1 MLYAH
6 TVPEEVVAGAKL
18 DAELITDRR
27 QADAPDWRERS
38 IVVCDPSG
46 FNRRITVDVLRY
58 AGASRIVSTEHGS
71 NAWYALKQSRDPIL
85 IADGRHGEMS
95 TLVRRL
101 RRAPDAR
108 KEAPAILISDSV
120 KHADV
125 SRARDIGV
133 NAIAARPLAPQT
145 LFDWLNEVCAR
156 PRRFI
161 DTPRFS
167 GPDRRAGRP
176 AQGEYKRQADI
187 DAGCVSPL
195 DAARAE
201 ARSVIFDRLRMND
214 PLAARVGRSLERF
227 LAQQTKMTDHAA
239 EIIALHR
246 ATLGKLLD
254 VGDGTE
260 ETRMDIVAGL
270 ERLVTRRAA

>member
-1 MLYAH
+1 
-6 TVPEEVVAGAKL
+6 VGA
-18 DAELITDRR
+18 EQITERR
-27 QADAPDWRERS
+27 KASTPDWRERP
-38 IVVCDPSG
+38 IVVCDPSN
-46 FNRRITVDVLRY
+46 FTRRMTVDLLRY

-71 NAWYALKQSRDPIL
+71 SAWYALKQSRNPIL

-101 RRAPDAR
+101 RRAPGAR
-108 KEAPAILISDSV
+108 KQAPAILISGGMQQ
-120 KHADV
+120 ADV

-145 LFDWLNEVCAR
+145 LFDRLNEVSMR

-176 AQGEYKRQADI
+176 AQGEHKRQADI
-187 DAGCVSPL
+187 DAGLVTPL

-201 ARSVIFDRLRMND
+201 ARSVIFERLRMND

-227 LAQQTKMTDHAA
+227 LAHQTAMTDHAA

-254 VGDGTE
+254 VGEGTQD
-260 ETRMDIVAGL
+260 TRLEIVAGL